1 MDGQFLELEMRSAK
15 VHCMPRRVMSCYKCM
30 DTLHR
35 SRKQIYA
42 FVADACLH
50 PHLIVLTP
58 KSILYVSRN

>member
-1 MDGQFLELEMRSAK
+1 
-15 VHCMPRRVMSCYKCM
+15 MSCYKCM